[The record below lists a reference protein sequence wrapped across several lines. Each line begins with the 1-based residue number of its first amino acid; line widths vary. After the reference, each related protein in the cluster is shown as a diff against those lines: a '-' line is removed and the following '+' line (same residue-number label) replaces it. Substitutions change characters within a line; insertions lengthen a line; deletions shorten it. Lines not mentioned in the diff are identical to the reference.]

1 MLMMRAPL
9 GFHKTTKGPELSRRP
24 SWWCYV
30 APMSEKS
37 LKALVDEMFREFRR
51 QHGDVKKRLAA
62 QHAQGLPYSKDD
74 VARLVE
80 LNSMINP
87 LERLRQALKHAVAP
101 NPDDVETLLKNLNDE
116 VKNLKDE
123 AGDLPSDDEG

>member
-1 MLMMRAPL
+1 
-9 GFHKTTKGPELSRRP
+9 
-24 SWWCYV
+24 
-30 APMSEKS
+30 MSEKS

-74 VARLVE
+74 VARLGE
-80 LNSMINP
+80 LNSIINP

-101 NPDDVETLLKNLNDE
+101 NPNDVETLLKNLNDE